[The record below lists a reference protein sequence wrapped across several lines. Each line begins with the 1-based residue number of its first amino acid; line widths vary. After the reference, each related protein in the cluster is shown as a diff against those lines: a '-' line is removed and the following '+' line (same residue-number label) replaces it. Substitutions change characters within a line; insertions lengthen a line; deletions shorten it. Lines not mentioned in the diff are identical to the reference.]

1 MNPDSIT
8 IDRATLQ
15 DAQLQEVVELVAY
28 NRERGKWCVHRDKN
42 GKIETAAL

>member
-28 NRERGKWCVHRDKN
+28 NRERGSGAYIATRM
-42 GKIETAAL
+42 AR